1 MHHGNTKCAQ
11 RLKVATFL
19 LMLAVAP
26 AATLPDD
33 VASLLKQHAGFS
45 DDQIA
50 AVRRGGRIVRMLETE
65 SQAEV
70 AFVGVTRLP
79 ISLATYLERV
89 RSGTLYRNGDVIVQ
103 LGRFAEIPSMADL
116 KSLRFESFDLRPLG
130 TSAAAVEAAAQLN
143 KQRLIASIREY
154 EKNGTLGIGTLGEQP
169 RPVDLAKQFE
179 PLVKQSGYLRERLP
193 AAYEYLLRY
202 PHVPSRGLDD
212 FFVWKQITF
221 GFRPLTRV
229 AQVSVWEDMRH
240 GRREAIVLMKQIYA
254 NRYFQ
259 VSFQIDHLVSDDSY
273 PMNPAVYLVS
283 INQGRSEFLEGLHG
297 KLIRPVV
304 LSRTQTATEKTL
316 DQARRDF
323 QIEFR
328 RTH

>member
-1 MHHGNTKCAQ
+1 MDYGNTKCTQ
-11 RLKVATFL
+11 GLKEAIFL
-19 LMLAVAP
+19 LILAVAP
-26 AATLPDD
+26 AAELADD
-33 VASLLKQHAGFS
+33 VASLLNRHAGFS

-50 AVRRGGRIVRMLETE
+50 AVSRGDRIVRMFETE

-70 AFVGVTRLP
+70 AFVGVTRLR

-89 RSGTLYRNGDVIVQ
+89 RSGTLYRNADVILQ
-103 LGRFAEIPSMADL
+103 GGRFSEIPSMADL
-116 KSLRFESFDLRPLG
+116 KSLRFEAFDLRPLD
-130 TSAAAVEAAAQLN
+130 TSAAAAEAAAQVN
-143 KQRLIASIREY
+143 KQWLIASIREY
-154 EKNGTLGIGTLGEQP
+154 EKNGTLGIGTLGEP
-169 RPVDLAKQFE
+169 PKPVDLAKQFE

-212 FFVWKQITF
+212 FFVWKQIIF
-221 GFRPLTRV
+221 GFRPITRV
-229 AQVSVWEDMRH
+229 AQVSVWEHTRH

-259 VSFQIDHLVSDDSY
+259 VSFQIDHIVSDDSD

-283 INQGRSEFLEGLHG
+283 INQGRSQFLEGLPG
-297 KLIRPVV
+297 KFIRPVV